1 MKDPVTNYM
10 NAAIDRAD
18 KISNAITDNTDNPK
32 VNMNELVLKNS
43 KMLSAMYEIIID
55 LMDRVKLLEEKR

>member
-1 MKDPVTNYM
+1 MTDPVANYM
-10 NAAIDRAD
+10 NTAIDRAD